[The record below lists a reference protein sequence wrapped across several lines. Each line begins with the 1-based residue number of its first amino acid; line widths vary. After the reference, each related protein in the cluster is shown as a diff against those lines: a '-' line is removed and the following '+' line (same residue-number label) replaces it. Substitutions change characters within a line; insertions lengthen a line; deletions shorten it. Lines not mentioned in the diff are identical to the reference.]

1 MKTREIAKTM
11 AKSLI
16 DLAER
21 LDYIEQK
28 TKIHKPV
35 EFT

>member
-1 MKTREIAKTM
+1 MNESMQK
-11 AKSLI
+11 LI